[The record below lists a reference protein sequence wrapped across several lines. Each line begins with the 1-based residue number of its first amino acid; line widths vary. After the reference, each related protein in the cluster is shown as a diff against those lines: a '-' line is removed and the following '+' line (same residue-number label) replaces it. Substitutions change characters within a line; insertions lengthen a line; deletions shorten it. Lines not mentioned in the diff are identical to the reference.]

1 MIRLYGCWCGSPYS
15 DMAGYRWQVI
25 VIWQAIVDYAGEL
38 ARWLCRW
45 LSCMGQYGCDMWP
58 NQRVPCGTP
67 DEANEGQVNNF
78 VWTSLELNP
87 WPVRAPMT
95 SPNTLTTRATIV
107 ACYTYGSNTF
117 CYDSWLVF
125 WDKPRS
131 TGATCQP
138 EQPSKQPRVLD
149 WKMKGGA
156 VGGWTMRAHMASH
169 MTKAEDQGVN
179 A

>member
-1 MIRLYGCWCGSPYS
+1 
-15 DMAGYRWQVI
+15 
-25 VIWQAIVDYAGEL
+25 
-38 ARWLCRW
+38 
-45 LSCMGQYGCDMWP
+45 
-58 NQRVPCGTP
+58 
-67 DEANEGQVNNF
+67 
-78 VWTSLELNP
+78 
-87 WPVRAPMT
+87 MT

-131 TGATCQP
+131 MGATCQP

-156 VGGWTMRAHMASH
+156 VGG
-169 MTKAEDQGVN
+169 
-179 A
+179 